1 MLWRTRMGRLPGI
14 TGNGGTAQPW
24 EESGSLPSGGS
35 EHECWTGLFQRR
47 ACGKSPT
54 QARQE
59 LSHLR
64 HLKSPVW
71 LEPSRAGGDR
81 VQAQRPTG
89 WVRGFWHSRQSNRKL
104 LRLSWFGFWVFN
116 KILQPLSNN
125 ITSLQR
131 GYGENNSLPL
141 PLPVPRPREDS
152 F

>member
-1 MLWRTRMGRLPGI
+1 MGRLPGL

-59 LSHLR
+59 LSRLR

-81 VQAQRPTG
+81 GAGTEADRLDA
-89 WVRGFWHSRQSNRKL
+89 GFL
-104 LRLSWFGFWVFN
+104 TF
-116 KILQPLSNN
+116 
-125 ITSLQR
+125 TSEQ
-131 GYGENNSLPL
+131 
-141 PLPVPRPREDS
+141 
-152 F
+152 